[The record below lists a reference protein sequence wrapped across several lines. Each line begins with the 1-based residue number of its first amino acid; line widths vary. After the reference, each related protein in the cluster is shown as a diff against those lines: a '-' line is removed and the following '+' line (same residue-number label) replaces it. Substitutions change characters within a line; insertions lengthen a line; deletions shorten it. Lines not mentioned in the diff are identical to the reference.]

1 MKNNILTIIFLIL
14 LLAVFGILVSGC
26 KNRYEVLDVFSADSL
41 IVDFNRN
48 GAFDNGETVCI
59 AGIDSFEKEPDDE
72 FIKKYSELK
81 LSHTDMVKMWYL
93 GREYAQKLLLN
104 KMISYSDMGKETPKC
119 KSGLIKIDGTDYS
132 KMLYNSGFG
141 LKNGKAGN
149 IEKYKQNLENSKKL
163 ELVVLNHHSNKY
175 HTLDC
180 EYGNMAHDKI
190 IIPLNQLPKGMN
202 PCHFCHDIKDKH
214 HKKHTNSPLITG
226 TSPALKLFGG
236 DIAIYKFDY
245 TKQLKPNSYCATEV
259 CRLVV
264 DNINKAN
271 ESIDIAIYGYEDIP
285 AITSALK
292 HAKDRG
298 VNIRFVYDENPDI
311 TKTFYKSNDIIKNLS
326 TQSQSDKISPDGGK
340 LMHNKIWIF
349 DKAKVI
355 TGSMNF
361 SKSGLSGYDIN
372 DVVII
377 NSPEIA
383 NLYEAEFEQMLSGK
397 FHNYKSKHN
406 LRNKFILN
414 NTEIEVYFSPQDKSS
429 SRIVE
434 LINGAKNYVYMP
446 TFLITHNNITQA
458 LISARKRN
466 VDVRVI
472 IDANS
477 VYTRNTKHKL
487 LKENGILLKAEN
499 YAGKL
504 HSKTVIIDDEYLIIG
519 SMNFSN
525 SGENKND
532 ENMLVIKNP
541 LFAKNYKE
549 FFLYLWKIIP
559 DKYLKFY
566 PKAESPDSV
575 GSCSDGVDNNFDGKI
590 DAEDNGC
597 KIGK

>member
-1 MKNNILTIIFLIL
+1 M
-14 LLAVFGILVSGC
+14 
-26 KNRYEVLDVFSADSL
+26 
-41 IVDFNRN
+41 
-48 GAFDNGETVCI
+48 
-59 AGIDSFEKEPDDE
+59 
-72 FIKKYSELK
+72 
-81 LSHTDMVKMWYL
+81 
-93 GREYAQKLLLN
+93 
-104 KMISYSDMGKETPKC
+104 
-119 KSGLIKIDGTDYS
+119 
-132 KMLYNSGFG
+132 
-141 LKNGKAGN
+141 
-149 IEKYKQNLENSKKL
+149 
-163 ELVVLNHHSNKY
+163 
-175 HTLDC
+175 
-180 EYGNMAHDKI
+180 
-190 IIPLNQLPKGMN
+190 
-202 PCHFCHDIKDKH
+202 
-214 HKKHTNSPLITG
+214 
-226 TSPALKLFGG
+226 
-236 DIAIYKFDY
+236 
-245 TKQLKPNSYCATEV
+245 
-259 CRLVV
+259 
-264 DNINKAN
+264 
-271 ESIDIAIYGYEDIP
+271 
-285 AITSALK
+285 
-292 HAKDRG
+292 
-298 VNIRFVYDENPDI
+298 
-311 TKTFYKSNDIIKNLS
+311 
-326 TQSQSDKISPDGGK
+326 
-340 LMHNKIWIF
+340 
-349 DKAKVI
+349 
-355 TGSMNF
+355 
-361 SKSGLSGYDIN
+361 
-372 DVVII
+372 
-377 NSPEIA
+377 
-383 NLYEAEFEQMLSGK
+383 
-397 FHNYKSKHN
+397 
-406 LRNKFILN
+406 
-414 NTEIEVYFSPQDKSS
+414 YFSPQDKSS

-477 VYTRNTKHKL
+477 VNTRNTKHKL